1 MKNLDQL
8 IAEAKA
14 KVDAM
19 SPEELEAMR
28 KAQCES
34 YVRAELSWPT
44 PKFRWVNGIKTFDS
58 YEDYLND

>member
-1 MKNLDQL
+1 MRTLDKL

-28 KAQCES
+28 KAKRES
-34 YVRAELSWPT
+34 YVRAELNWPA
-44 PKFRWVNGIKTFDS
+44 PKFRFVNSVKTYDS
-58 YEDYLND
+58 YEDYCND

>member
-14 KVDAM
+14 KVAAM

-28 KAQCES
+28 KAQRES
-34 YVRAELSWPT
+34 YVRAELSWPR
-44 PKFRWVNGIKTFDS
+44 PRFHLVNGVKTYDS
-58 YEDYLND
+58 YKDYCNG